1 MEEHDNFYAEWLM
14 ILKKFHTVHYFVVK
28 NVDWQE
34 VRLPFRD
41 FVPTYGGEILDGFQS
56 LYSQE
61 IRSLG
66 LMISDKQVGYFNLE
80 IAWIGGY

>member
-1 MEEHDNFYAEWLM
+1 MW
-14 ILKKFHTVHYFVVK
+14 
-28 NVDWQE
+28 DWQE

-41 FVPTYGGEILDGFQS
+41 FVPTYRGEILDGFQS

-80 IAWIGGY
+80 IA

>member
-1 MEEHDNFYAEWLM
+1 MGNDFDEVSYS
-14 ILKKFHTVHYFVVK
+14 HYFVAK

-41 FVPTYGGEILDGFQS
+41 FVPTYRGGILEGFQS
-56 LYSQE
+56 LDSQE

-66 LMISDKQVGYFNLE
+66 LMISDKQVRNFHLE
-80 IAWIGGY
+80 IAWIGVY